1 MGKRTAGRKKTGQT
15 KYPKMWGNWK
25 RPNIFLTR
33 IPIEEREKRTE
44 EMSETVMK
52 AEHVAGNVIKI
63 L

>member
-1 MGKRTAGRKKTGQT
+1 MK
-15 KYPKMWGNWK
+15 
-25 RPNIFLTR
+25 

-52 AEHVAGNVIKI
+52 VEHVAGYVIKI